1 MKDNDKLL
9 PVLYLLLADE
19 LTDLKDKV
27 GFSEECLSLCSVKT
41 GKTFRKP
48 RLNEM
53 QNAEWLIERI
63 VFWGGALKD
72 SNPDAMIGKS
82 VSEKIRDNQS
92 DGFGTGSVYTDT
104 VNLTREA
111 DDQDIADMMRRIHK
125 MQDDHSDWFGM
136 SMFT

>member
-63 VFWGGALKD
+63 VFFRGALKD
-72 SNPDAMIGKS
+72 SNSDARIGKS
-82 VSEKIRDNQS
+82 VSEKIRDNQR

-104 VNLTREA
+104 VNLTREE